1 MIKLFKSEFFLFKLL
16 NQKAFFFVVIIFC
29 SFFSKDLYANNA
41 SQKASWYRY
50 YDKNGTANISSSV
63 TPEHIRYGYEALDQN
78 MQVIKKNKAYN
89 SENEQSVQIKQQNTA
104 KQKEADMRLKRAYG
118 SSKIAAIKREE
129 TLKNINN
136 QIAFQKQQYQQLEK
150 DRLSFQKQEQV
161 FLKKGNQ
168 VPQNLK
174 DRLNYNAENMKNIQN
189 NIQSLQTNHRNTQ
202 LQYDN
207 IIKRLKT
214 LE

>member
-1 MIKLFKSEFFLFKLL
+1 MLNQFKSEFALFKPSNRKLI
-16 NQKAFFFVVIIFC
+16 FFIVVI
-29 SFFSKDLYANNA
+29 FSAFISLDLYANNP

-89 SENEQSVQIKQQNTA
+89 NEKEQTLQAKQQNNA

-118 SSKIAAIKREE
+118 SSKIASIKREE

-174 DRLNYNAENMKNIQN
+174 DRLNYNAENMNNIKN
-189 NIQSLQTNHRNTQ
+189 NIQALQTNHRNTQ